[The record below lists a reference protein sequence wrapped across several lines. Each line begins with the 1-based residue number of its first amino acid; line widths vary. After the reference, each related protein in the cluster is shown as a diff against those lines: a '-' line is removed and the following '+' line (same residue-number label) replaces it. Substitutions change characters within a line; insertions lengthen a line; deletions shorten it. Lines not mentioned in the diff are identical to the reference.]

1 MEKLT
6 GGDDVEDGEEA
17 DEDDDDVKTVRC
29 FYLSLVVLERLWSF
43 NTLQSHHPLRGLSS
57 INPISLN
64 GNLYWDGVNRDYRE
78 VVVSIDFYAAG
89 TESNRCQVTLFP
101 DAEIIPKFKRMC
113 TSFQGFIMY
122 MNIVPDYKHVEYTL
136 RAWNGN

>member
-1 MEKLT
+1 MDKVHF
-6 GGDDVEDGEEA
+6 DV
-17 DEDDDDVKTVRC
+17 
-29 FYLSLVVLERLWSF
+29 LSLLIYSSQTGLWSF

-64 GNLYWDGVNRDYRE
+64 GNLYWDGVNRYYRE

-101 DAEIIPKFKRMC
+101 NAEIIPKFKRM
-113 TSFQGFIMY
+113 
-122 MNIVPDYKHVEYTL
+122 
-136 RAWNGN
+136 